1 MQNFKKSKEFVFA
14 LFMQFTSVNRKETV
28 YFGYILTIYT
38 SKLRIK
44 KKTFGNTGTC
54 THQETVQK
62 TLPAALIIST
72 VL

>member
-28 YFGYILTIYT
+28 YFGYILTI
-38 SKLRIK
+38 
-44 KKTFGNTGTC
+44 C
-54 THQETVQK
+54 THGETVQK

>member
-38 SKLRIK
+38 SKLTIK
-44 KKTFGNTGTC
+44 KKKLLVTQAHAHTKRQSKKHFL
-54 THQETVQK
+54 Q
-62 TLPAALIIST
+62 L
-72 VL
+72 